1 MPIVLTISGACSG
14 AMWLS
19 SVWSLIFDELERIK
33 MYVLVWIAGAS
44 GSGVAAGIVAFV
56 AYDRG

>member
-1 MPIVLTISGACSG
+1 MG

-33 MYVLVWIAGAS
+33 MLVLEWIAGAS

>member
-1 MPIVLTISGACSG
+1 M
-14 AMWLS
+14 
-19 SVWSLIFDELERIK
+19 WSLILDKLERVK

-44 GSGVAAGIVAFV
+44 GSGVAAGIVTFV

>member
-1 MPIVLTISGACSG
+1 MG
-14 AMWLS
+14 
-19 SVWSLIFDELERIK
+19 SLILDELERIK
-33 MYVLVWIAGAS
+33 MLVLVWIAGAS